1 MLPFPGATICHS
13 IYYLWSAE
21 EWPRKASC
29 PNSKITDGVTGQ
41 QAPWCDDIRVATLE
55 SFPGH
60 GRGGRRV
67 AGSGHQRR
75 VASALLSG
83 PAPPLLLATS
93 STRIPLL
100 VSNFCFTN
108 KNGGK
113 GRMFPTCTAALGLRG
128 DWGRV
133 IPGMAMRLGLVG
145 IRCRL
150 FASSG
155 RHCAGSGRKA
165 GWEQQAGGPSLC
177 TAGTLPSRQLS
188 LGSRKGSAVTSLE
201 ENCEAGSCM
210 QC

>member
-1 MLPFPGATICHS
+1 MSRYIRKLPRPRAGRAAGGGQRAPAPSCLGSSF
-13 IYYLWSAE
+13 WS
-21 EWPRKASC
+21 S
-29 PNSKITDGVTGQ
+29 
-41 QAPWCDDIRVATLE
+41 
-55 SFPGH
+55 
-60 GRGGRRV
+60 
-67 AGSGHQRR
+67 
-75 VASALLSG
+75 
-83 PAPPLLLATS
+83 PAPPPRHLQHPHPPSRL
-93 STRIPLL
+93 
-100 VSNFCFTN
+100 SNFCFTN

-113 GRMFPTCTAALGLRG
+113 GRVFPTCTAALGLRG

-145 IRCRL
+145 IRCGL
-150 FASSG
+150 FTSSG

-177 TAGTLPSRQLS
+177 TAGTLPSHQLS